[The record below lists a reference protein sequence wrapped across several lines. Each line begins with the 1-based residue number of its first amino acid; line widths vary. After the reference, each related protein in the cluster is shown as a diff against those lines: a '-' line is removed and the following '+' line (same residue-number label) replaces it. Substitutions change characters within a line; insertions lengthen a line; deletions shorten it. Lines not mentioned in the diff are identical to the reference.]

1 MKRAIQKELE
11 TPIGRRILRGEIGD
25 GQTVVVGWRE
35 GAFTFTAR
43 DSVFSGSAGAGM
55 S

>member
-1 MKRAIQKELE
+1 LE

-25 GQTVVVGWRE
+25 GQTVLVDWRD

-43 DSVFSGSAGAGM
+43 DSVLSGASA
-55 S
+55 